1 MVSSRRSSCAG
12 PVMTRRPVS
21 IRYTSSAKSSA
32 SEAFCSTSSMLTFS
46 SRLSTRK
53 ISNSSRTISGARPN
67 EGSSSSISFRRMGD
81 AEAHDVLDRAPG
93 DALSREADV
102 AGGAQHARYG
112 AQRGGLAGAV
122 GAQQR
127 RDAALRHVEIE
138 PEQHLGAAVEC
149 AQPSDLEQGAHDVVP
164 R

>member
-1 MVSSRRSSCAG
+1 MAALLEPGEIAVDALHVGGDR
-12 PVMTRRPVS
+12 
-21 IRYTSSAKSSA
+21 
-32 SEAFCSTSSMLTFS
+32 
-46 SRLSTRK
+46 
-53 ISNSSRTISGARPN
+53 GAAVARHGADLQILLDGLAH
-67 EGSSSSISFRRMGD
+67 ERAAAFRRVGD

-149 AQPSDLEQGAHDVVP
+149 AQPPDLEQGAHDVVP